1 MQNKNKMKIMNFRIP
16 KDKYEQEIEPY
27 IEKSGIPTAT
37 FIKAATREKI
47 ERDNPGIADRPDT

>member
-1 MQNKNKMKIMNFRIP
+1 MQNKDKMKIINFRIP

-47 ERDNPGIADRPDT
+47 ERDNPGIAD